1 VQTVGTPRLLA
12 RRAAVV
18 AACGVV
24 LCLVSFIFD
33 AAPLFVPA
41 VGLIVLGIGTPA
53 WVWLAAKGAATQR
66 HLPAER
72 MIEDQ
77 PLEPTSCRR

>member
-1 VQTVGTPRLLA
+1 MQAMATPRLLA
-12 RRAAVV
+12 KRAAVV

-41 VGLIVLGIGTPA
+41 VGLIVLGVGTPGGCGWPPRA
-53 WVWLAAKGAATQR
+53 PPRNATC
-66 HLPAER
+66 P
-72 MIEDQ
+72 
-77 PLEPTSCRR
+77 PSG